1 MDKAVKITKWGNSCG
16 IRIPMAILRE
26 AELEMN
32 DLLYI
37 EANQSGSI
45 VLNKKPGPK
54 KGTLEYLFKDY
65 VAKPFKTELVDLGD
79 PVGEEKW

>member
-1 MDKAVKITKWGNSCG
+1 MDNAVKITKWGNSFG
-16 IRIPMAILRE
+16 IRIPLSILRE

-37 EANQSGSI
+37 EADQSGRI
-45 VLNKKPGPK
+45 ILNKKPGPK

-65 VAKPFKTELVDLGD
+65 ADGAFKTELVDLGD